1 VLLQV
6 DQIIPH
12 ESGIQAVACPEGLA
26 PPLASHLALL
36 HSFHRREKTF
46 FRYGAFNAQ
55 AGLLS
60 FREYTTEVRPL
71 RSTGVTPLP
80 RYYGPLRIPT
90 VNAEWVIDSPPAF
103 SLRRNPF
110 ASEITSDLPGS
121 LADLSTRALPN
132 HPGQS
137 HRFLRSFIPGEWQA
151 SPSLEGW
158 PLSDKRNEA
167 ESGSLAL
174 GSRLR
179 RQGSYRTLRPL
190 PLQRTGL
197 TPHAWLPSRDRPRLH
212 VERAIKHV

>member
-1 VLLQV
+1 MLLQV

-90 VNAEWVIDSPPAF
+90 VNAEWVIDSPPAL

-110 ASEITSDLPGS
+110 ASGITSDLPVHHLWKDGRCRIS
-121 LADLSTRALPN
+121 VTRPN
-132 HPGQS
+132 
-137 HRFLRSFIPGEWQA
+137 RV
-151 SPSLEGW
+151 
-158 PLSDKRNEA
+158 
-167 ESGSLAL
+167 
-174 GSRLR
+174 RLR
-179 RQGSYRTLRPL
+179 WARVFVVRVVIVPFAL
-190 PLQRTGL
+190 
-197 TPHAWLPSRDRPRLH
+197 
-212 VERAIKHV
+212 